1 VCGVGCYAGMA
12 DKADRFVE
20 YSHWKA
26 RLFWTGYTSWL
37 IPSLRFVVLVSLGLI
52 SSSCILIYFSFH
64 VAPLEFEYWLFLVSA
79 YFFFN
84 FDTLV
89 QKRFLGRN
97 EIQFD
102 NTFPRLQAKSD
113 KMVNWILP
121 MRGVQAVLSVT
132 VLGLMAYGQFLL

>member
-20 YSHWKA
+20 CSHWKA
-26 RLFWTGYTSWL
+26 RLFWRRHTSWL
-37 IPSLRFVVLVSLGLI
+37 VPSLRFVVLVSLGLI
-52 SSSCILIYFSFH
+52 SSSCILIYFSSH

-79 YFFFN
+79 FFFLLRHTRSEAL
-84 FDTLV
+84 FG
-89 QKRFLGRN
+89 KERN
-97 EIQFD
+97 TIRRY
-102 NTFPRLQAKSD
+102 FPRLQAQSD

>member
-1 VCGVGCYAGMA
+1 LEG
-12 DKADRFVE
+12 E
-20 YSHWKA
+20 
-26 RLFWTGYTSWL
+26 
-37 IPSLRFVVLVSLGLI
+37 VVLDGIYILAYSL
-52 SSSCILIYFSFH
+52 
-64 VAPLEFEYWLFLVSA
+64 APFCCVGFPWLDLFFLHTDLFLFSRRSFGIRVLVILGIG
-79 YFFFN
+79 FFFN